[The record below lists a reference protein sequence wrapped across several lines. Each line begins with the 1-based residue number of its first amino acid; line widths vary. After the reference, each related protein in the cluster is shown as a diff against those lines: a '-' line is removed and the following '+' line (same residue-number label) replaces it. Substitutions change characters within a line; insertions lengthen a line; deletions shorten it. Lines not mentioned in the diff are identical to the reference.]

1 MKRWLS
7 LIFFALVLGSCARVG
22 SPVGGARD
30 TIAPK
35 FVKAN
40 IDSTRI
46 NVPTDLRELR
56 LEFNEL
62 ITLRDI
68 SRNLT
73 ITPEIRHIKRILP
86 SNLGNRYILIRW
98 EEDLQPN
105 TTYSFNFG
113 NAIADLNE
121 GNALPYFNFAFSTG
135 PEIDNLYISGEVS
148 DAMKGSGAEQR
159 DPKSNIVVGLYPETA
174 GRADFTKKPY
184 YITRADPDGYFE
196 LSYLAE
202 GRYRILAFNDE
213 NQNSAYDAGKESVAF
228 LKSGFDLNENISG
241 MKLSLMPVKKRL
253 RFSEAREVPG
263 GILMLFEGGPEQVEI
278 SPEDERLTEYKTTH
292 RTRSDSVRIWFDAQ
306 AQNLGQGKS
315 ENLKFRYRADTLS
328 GTASIFYRMSPKNE
342 MTLQSYSGGSI
353 HPENSFEIVSNY
365 EIHAIDTQKWTLKSD
380 SINQQFT
387 AEISPDNPFKI
398 LVKSQFEP
406 SRRWQLDIPKG
417 SVRSYYESPASSY
430 RFEFETAR
438 REDFGTITFQLKNA
452 PDSKFWFQLLDERFE
467 PVYSQFTQGGLI
479 KFSALKP
486 GRYTARILVDNDGN
500 GVYDYA
506 DFQSGTPAEDVY
518 IYKKP
523 VEIRALWEMVETWDL
538 RNDEKTS

>member
-73 ITPEIRHIKRILP
+73 ITPEIRRIKRILP

-174 GRADFTKKPY
+174 GRADFTKNLTTSPGPTQTG
-184 YITRADPDGYFE
+184 ISNCLTLRRGGTEFW
-196 LSYLAE
+196 LSMMKI
-202 GRYRILAFNDE
+202 RIPLT
-213 NQNSAYDAGKESVAF
+213 
-228 LKSGFDLNENISG
+228 
-241 MKLSLMPVKKRL
+241 MP
-253 RFSEAREVPG
+253 AR
-263 GILMLFEGGPEQVEI
+263 
-278 SPEDERLTEYKTTH
+278 
-292 RTRSDSVRIWFDAQ
+292 
-306 AQNLGQGKS
+306 N
-315 ENLKFRYRADTLS
+315 
-328 GTASIFYRMSPKNE
+328 
-342 MTLQSYSGGSI
+342 
-353 HPENSFEIVSNY
+353 
-365 EIHAIDTQKWTLKSD
+365 
-380 SINQQFT
+380 
-387 AEISPDNPFKI
+387 
-398 LVKSQFEP
+398 
-406 SRRWQLDIPKG
+406 RWH
-417 SVRSYYESPASSY
+417 
-430 RFEFETAR
+430 F
-438 REDFGTITFQLKNA
+438 
-452 PDSKFWFQLLDERFE
+452 
-467 PVYSQFTQGGLI
+467 
-479 KFSALKP
+479 
-486 GRYTARILVDNDGN
+486 
-500 GVYDYA
+500 
-506 DFQSGTPAEDVY
+506 
-518 IYKKP
+518 
-523 VEIRALWEMVETWDL
+523 
-538 RNDEKTS
+538 